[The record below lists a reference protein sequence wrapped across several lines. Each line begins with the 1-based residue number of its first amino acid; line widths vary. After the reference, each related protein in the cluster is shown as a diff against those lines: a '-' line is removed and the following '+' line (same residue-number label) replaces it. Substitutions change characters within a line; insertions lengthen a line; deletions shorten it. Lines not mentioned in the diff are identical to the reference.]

1 MSQHRS
7 DTVELLT
14 DLNEQQRQAV
24 VHGEGPLLVLA
35 GAGSGKTRVIT
46 YRVAHLI
53 KERGVTPGAVL
64 AVTFT
69 NKAAEEM
76 RERVKALVG
85 GLDEQPWVGT
95 FHRFCSSL
103 LRRHIQV
110 IGFPRGYTIY
120 DVDDQRALLR
130 KVLADLRIEGFRPAE
145 LQSKISNAKN
155 SKTGPLQTLASL
167 DDPSLVDIYKAYQ
180 AGLKSA
186 GALDF
191 DDLLLRTIELLEA
204 SDEILER
211 QRERFEH
218 ILIDEYQDTNYPQ
231 YRLIRLLA
239 PPHNNICAVG
249 DDDQSIYRW
258 RGADIENIL
267 RFERDFPGATI
278 IKLEQN
284 YRSTQVILDAAH
296 GVVEHL
302 SGRHPK
308 KLWTDR
314 GSGEQVAYFT
324 ADTEEA
330 EASFVVS
337 QIEKMLGSRP
347 ASDFAV
353 LFRTNAQSRPFE
365 EALARHRIP
374 FQLIGGVR
382 FYERKEIK
390 DVLAYLH
397 LGMNHDDIVSLRRVI
412 NTPTRG
418 IGDVTI
424 AKLELL
430 ARQHGV
436 SVWEAIGQHLP
447 FLDASAKVKNA
458 LSLFKELIA
467 AIAESIEDRESPSEV
482 IDFILKESGY
492 LGSLI
497 QEQSDEAM
505 GRIDNIKEL
514 IAAAKAY
521 EEAFPEGDT
530 AGFLDQ
536 AALVSEADSFDA
548 DAPRA
553 TLMTLHCAK
562 GLEFGVVFLAGFE
575 EGLLPHARSLD
586 SAEALE
592 EERRLCYVGMTRA
605 RDKLILTNAR
615 SRRRFDGFTTAK
627 PSRFLED
634 IPEAVLDERGVERRR
649 RRRTTIGANVDN
661 IGKFFRDRKIDI
673 DTSRLKRYAEK
684 REGVEFSVGER
695 VQLPKY
701 GVGKV
706 VGIESEGDELRYI
719 VTFRKVGRKKILAR
733 LKKLKKAE
741 VSS

>member
-53 KERGVTPGAVL
+53 KERGVAPGAVL

-76 RERVKALVG
+76 RERVEALVG
-85 GLDEQPWVGT
+85 GLAEQPWVST

-130 KVLADLRIEGFRPAE
+130 KVLTDLRIDGFRPPE

-155 SKTGPLQTLASL
+155 SKAGPLRTLESL
-167 DDPSLVDIYKAYQ
+167 DEPSLVEIYKAYQ

-211 QRERFEH
+211 QRESFEH

-239 PPHNNICAVG
+239 PPHNNVCAVG

-278 IKLEQN
+278 VKLEQN

-296 GVVEHL
+296 GVVERL

-337 QIEKMLGSRP
+337 QIESMLGSRP

-382 FYERKEIK
+382 FYERKE
-390 DVLAYLH
+390 
-397 LGMNHDDIVSLRRVI
+397 
-412 NTPTRG
+412 
-418 IGDVTI
+418 
-424 AKLELL
+424 
-430 ARQHGV
+430 
-436 SVWEAIGQHLP
+436 
-447 FLDASAKVKNA
+447 
-458 LSLFKELIA
+458 
-467 AIAESIEDRESPSEV
+467 AES
-482 IDFILKESGY
+482 G
-492 LGSLI
+492 
-497 QEQSDEAM
+497 
-505 GRIDNIKEL
+505 
-514 IAAAKAY
+514 
-521 EEAFPEGDT
+521 T
-530 AGFLDQ
+530 
-536 AALVSEADSFDA
+536 
-548 DAPRA
+548 
-553 TLMTLHCAK
+553 
-562 GLEFGVVFLAGFE
+562 
-575 EGLLPHARSLD
+575 
-586 SAEALE
+586 
-592 EERRLCYVGMTRA
+592 
-605 RDKLILTNAR
+605 
-615 SRRRFDGFTTAK
+615 
-627 PSRFLED
+627 
-634 IPEAVLDERGVERRR
+634 
-649 RRRTTIGANVDN
+649 
-661 IGKFFRDRKIDI
+661 
-673 DTSRLKRYAEK
+673 
-684 REGVEFSVGER
+684 
-695 VQLPKY
+695 
-701 GVGKV
+701 
-706 VGIESEGDELRYI
+706 
-719 VTFRKVGRKKILAR
+719 
-733 LKKLKKAE
+733 
-741 VSS
+741 